1 MISIFS
7 KVKRFLDSNDIDG
20 ARDELA
26 QISLSLEKIDATAL
40 NFASLFGVG
49 SQKTLEIAL
58 GVLGRKLLNHDTEIK
73 ADVVW
78 LFLAAILSRTDIA
91 QDSPVRISI
100 IGLIVCV
107 KNWESPIFS
116 LLVPALDTF
125 FKVSISEG
133 NALIAEQTI
142 DFLATWG
149 ESYAKAPH
157 SRIQLRAIK
166 CCVQAVLDNID
177 DLELKQEWAE
187 GIDVFFEKADS
198 LKYSDE
204 NIWSAGSN
212 LLKEI
217 YSPHVLRHDT
227 QENFYSR
234 LKANIFKLITSSLAA
249 IRTISDGI
257 SSGLSIAVRI
267 DNFRGKELWS
277 VGASVIDKLERLLQ
291 EIADEVFKSITTL
304 PAFAPPQSIP
314 GSWTI
319 ILPMNLNSNQS
330 TLLAEG
336 IASLSLIEN
345 ENNSSIIDSWRYCVA
360 KFKEEDLHVNI
371 AVSANTPELSFV
383 HALSTDDIPDID
395 ESIQPNIRILSNDV
409 PQAHKLER
417 VIDLA
422 SLLLQYPSSLSIIK
436 TKFSEI
442 DGTTDRDFSYYRRA
456 LQILGLADQRVQPTT
471 ACRMLNRSLH
481 IDAKIR
487 FLAYQ
492 FISSNVGSAWFNWQ
506 NASDLSEIQGERAL
520 EFLMEVCPSL
530 SETTVGRRSR
540 ALQAWVNQFKE
551 HY

>member
-166 CCVQAVLDNID
+166 CCVQAVLDNVD

-249 IRTISDGI
+249 IRTIFEGT
-257 SSGLSIAVRI
+257 GLSIAVRM
-267 DNFRGKELWS
+267 DNFGSKDIWS
-277 VGASVIDKLERLLQ
+277 VGASVVDKLERLFQ
-291 EIADEVFKSITTL
+291 EVADATNGMNKL
-304 PAFAPPQSIP
+304 PAFTSPNSIP

-319 ILPMNLNSNQS
+319 ILQMNLNSNQS
-330 TLLAEG
+330 SLLANA
-336 IASLSLIEN
+336 ITSLSSIGN
-345 ENNSSIIDSWRYCVA
+345 ESDISIADSWRYCVA
-360 KFKEEDLHVNI
+360 KFREEDLLVNF
-371 AVSANTPELSFV
+371 AVAANTSEFNFV
-383 HALSTDDIPDID
+383 QALSTDDIPYIEDPL
-395 ESIQPNIRILSNDV
+395 QPNIRVFSNDV
-409 PQAHKLER
+409 PQANNLEL
-417 VIDLA
+417 VIEFA
-422 SLLLQYPSSLSIIK
+422 SLLVRYSSSYSTVREKFLEINGI
-436 TKFSEI
+436 TK
-442 DGTTDRDFSYYRRA
+442 RHFSYYRRA
-456 LQILGLADQRVQPTT
+456 VQILGLADEREQPTT
-471 ACRMLNRSLH
+471 VCYMLNRLSQ
-481 IDAKIR
+481 IESKVR

-492 FISSNVGSAWFNWQ
+492 FISSNVGSAWINWQ
-506 NASDLSEIQGERAL
+506 NVSDLSEIEVDRSVD
-520 EFLMEVCPSL
+520 FLKSACPSL
-530 SETTVGRRSR
+530 SQITIERR
-540 ALQAWVNQFKE
+540 AGTLTAWVNKFKE